1 MVLTTNVYKL
11 VIWDLA
17 RMVTYQKS
25 MQIVSLLSILIFI
38 PGFVYGQSLS
48 QIDYQ
53 IDLENLEKTKQ
64 VTQIQNEPDFS
75 LDCPE
80 GAYYGL
86 DNQGMQACR
95 DIQTNQIVAPDAEK
109 IIDSDSGEITDSDA
123 KKMFDSNRKIW
134 TDSALP
140 EINLDDEQTS
150 YVGFGILG
158 LIGIIG
164 GIIGV
169 SRTKIGSAIF
179 QKRGWSRDEKE
190 QVRARQ
196 FGRCNMCF
204 REPKRWAYDHFDG
217 DKRNNDFLNCQG
229 LCAKCKSEKMMIKI

>member
-11 VIWDLA
+11 EIWGLP
-17 RMVTYQKS
+17 RMVNYQKS

-53 IDLENLEKTKQ
+53 LDLENLEKTKQ
-64 VTQIQNEPDFS
+64 VTQTQNELDFS

-80 GAYYGL
+80 GTYYGL

-95 DIQTNQIVAPDAEK
+95 DIQTNQIVEPDTLK
-109 IIDSDSGEITDSDA
+109 IIDSEEISDSDA
-123 KKMFDSNRKIW
+123 KRMTGSDIKIR

-140 EINLDDEQTS
+140 EIILNDEQTS

-164 GIIGV
+164 GIVGV
-169 SRTKIGSAIF
+169 SRTKIGSVIF
-179 QKRGWSRDEKE
+179 QKRGWSSDEKE

-196 FGRCNMCF
+196 YDRCNMCF
-204 REPKRWAYDHFDG
+204 KEPSRWAYDHFDG
-217 DKRNNDFLNCQG
+217 NKRNNDISNCQG
-229 LCAKCKSEKMMIKI
+229 LCSKCKSEKMMIKV